1 MFSTRLG
8 NLIVVKGVEQPLQVV
23 VVVVVVVA
31 DGVDDTDVSALLMQ
45 FAGAVENRGSRARYQ
60 SPDEKPISARALKAR
75 HAHHMKF

>member
-8 NLIVVKGVEQPLQVV
+8 NLIVVKGVEQPLQV

-60 SPDEKPISARALKAR
+60 SPDEKPISARALRAR

>member
-8 NLIVVKGVEQPLQVV
+8 NLIVVKGVEQPLQ

-60 SPDEKPISARALKAR
+60 SPDEKPISARALRAR

>member
-8 NLIVVKGVEQPLQVV
+8 NLIVVKGVERPLQ

>member
-8 NLIVVKGVEQPLQVV
+8 NLIVVKGVEQPLQ

>member
-8 NLIVVKGVEQPLQVV
+8 NLIVVKGVERPLQV

>member
-8 NLIVVKGVEQPLQVV
+8 NLIVVKGVEQPLQV